1 MTPVL
6 RMMPGALMPAEQKKR
21 CLQKILL
28 EELLT
33 KDNFVDK
40 PTAQAPPAAAAAKPV
55 MIKTKTSLVK
65 GLAPRGGIEKSSE
78 KARKSGEA
86 QLFGWD
92 AAPPRLRTCFKRR
105 AVLSLTTPRVAS

>member
-1 MTPVL
+1 
-6 RMMPGALMPAEQKKR
+6 MMPGAVRPAKQKKR

-33 KDNFVDK
+33 NYFVDK
-40 PTAQAPPAAAAAKPV
+40 PTAAQAPPPAAAAKPV

-78 KARKSGEA
+78 KSRKSGEA

-92 AAPPRLRTCFKRR
+92 AAPSRLRTFFKRR
-105 AVLSLTTPRVAS
+105 AVLSLTTPRFASWFR